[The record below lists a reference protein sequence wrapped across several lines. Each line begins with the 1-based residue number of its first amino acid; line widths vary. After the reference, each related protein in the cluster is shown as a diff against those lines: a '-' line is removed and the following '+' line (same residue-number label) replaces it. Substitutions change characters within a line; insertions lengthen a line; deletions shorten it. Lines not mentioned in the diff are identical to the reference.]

1 MKKSYID
8 GMTDGEV
15 SCMHTRQPAEL
26 LGNLTLVLK
35 NRIYAGLDIGCTDV

>member
-8 GMTDGEV
+8 GMTDREV
-15 SCMHTRQPAEL
+15 RCMRTGRPAEL